1 MEKMSCK
8 IIFIVLLSIVKNN
21 DLFSQTNIN
30 IQKNDTIKEIVNSLN
45 SDSTKNKSEDNF
57 CGCESVEQVKN
68 CEGCF
73 EKSGPVLK
81 IGYEMSYVSKTI
93 IRGSCW
99 GFVNAVYNKSG
110 LKKETIFSSKK
121 GGPYAKINDLLPG
134 DWIYHVN
141 YSYGMIEHSAIFVC
155 WKDKLN
161 KQAITLSYAG
171 QNRSVPGRLS
181 QTDLK
186 GVYSIFRAK

>member
-8 IIFIVLLSIVKNN
+8 IIFIVLLYIVKNN

-30 IQKNDTIKEIVNSLN
+30 IQKNDTIKEIVNSIN
-45 SDSTKNKSEDNF
+45 SDSTIHKSEDNF
-57 CGCESVEQVKN
+57 CGCESVEKVKN

-121 GGPYAKINDLLPG
+121 GGPYAKINDLQPG

-155 WKDKLN
+155 WKDKSN